1 MAVTLNTKYLAPFV
15 QSHELAAVAP
25 QVEAAH
31 RTLHEKTGLGNE
43 FLGWLNLPTNYDKKE
58 FGKNTSTSTLHNFNN
73 AARSFK

>member
-31 RTLHEKTGLGNE
+31 RTLHEKTGLGTSCSHWHWR
-43 FLGWLNLPTNYDKKE
+43 FLPWGQGGNRIAP
-58 FGKNTSTSTLHNFNN
+58 FP
-73 AARSFK
+73 AV